1 MIIKVVFCEGI
12 HDIAYIEKIMK
23 TYEYKEY
30 LKKVED
36 YPHPLN
42 GMIKE
47 NASKTNILKGK
58 DRTIPMSG
66 LIKDNILILFHQ
78 MEGDSSK
85 ESVKELIKQYRMN
98 KYALDVE
105 NPDNIEQ
112 FEFYL
117 FYDAD
122 ELGVQ
127 ARLEEIKDTFDL
139 QNDVRQGGKCSFE
152 DDVLGAYIFHDPSDT
167 EKKGTLEDQIL
178 RLMSKDNE
186 KIFSDAKEFL
196 EKNELPSERRKKYDS
211 FKDEYK
217 GKDRNYHLKK
227 SVIGIS
233 GQLQFS
239 GVHNTVIIENSD
251 YIKKSDILADAE
263 CTAIYNLLA

>member
-1 MIIKVVFCEGI
+1 MIIKVVFCEGV

-42 GMIKE
+42 WMIKE
-47 NASKTNILKGK
+47 NAAKTNILKGK
-58 DRTIPMSG
+58 DSTIPMSG
-66 LIKDNILILFHQ
+66 LIKDDILILFHQ

-85 ESVKELIKQYRMN
+85 DKVKKLIKQYRMN
-98 KYALDVE
+98 KIALDIE

-127 ARLEEIKDTFDL
+127 GRLEEIRATFGL
-139 QNDVRQGGKCSFE
+139 ENAILQGGKCYFE
-152 DDVLGAYIFHDPSDT
+152 DVVLGTYIFHDPSD
-167 EKKGTLEDQIL
+167 EKKGGTLEDQIL
-178 RLMSKDNE
+178 RLMYKDNE

-196 EKNELPSERRKKYDS
+196 DKNELPAERRKKYDS
-211 FKDEYK
+211 YKDQYR
-217 GKDRNYHLKK
+217 GKDRNYHFKK

-239 GVHNTVIIENSD
+239 GVHNTVIIESSD
-251 YIKKSDILADAE
+251 YIKKSDILADTE
-263 CTAIYNLLA
+263 CTIIYNLLA